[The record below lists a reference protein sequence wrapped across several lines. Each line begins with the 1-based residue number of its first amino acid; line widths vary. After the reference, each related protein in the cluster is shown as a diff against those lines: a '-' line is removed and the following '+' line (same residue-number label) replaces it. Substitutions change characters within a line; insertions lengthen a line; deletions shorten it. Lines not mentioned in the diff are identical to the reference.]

1 MAAPTISLAIL
12 GAVLLVCLHG
22 GCRDGQ
28 RSAAISR
35 AGQEHTVQQQQ
46 AYDQWRTAAHQVTC
60 ALYGLH
66 AESLVQNRDVGQ
78 VTLLEALAAIDQM
91 ERCVPPYANWR
102 YWCMT
107 TRCGRATTRMPMP
120 SRSVYARRRS
130 KQPRQGVYSSW
141 RKHRMAR
148 MRGLPRDDLLRQHAG
163 AVMAMLD
170 LVGQIPPELLPRDV
184 GAYSALIMALNTLR
198 GAPPNGQHAIILA
211 MRNLGW

>member
-78 VTLLEALAAIDQM
+78 VTLLEALAAIDKM
-91 ERCVPPYANWR
+91 EQQDSDNPQTRALCAALRQLALLVYDYPAWTR
-102 YWCMT
+102 YD
-107 TRCGRATTRMPMP
+107 AY
-120 SRSVYARRRS
+120 VYA
-130 KQPRQGVYSSW
+130 QQEC
-141 RKHRMAR
+141 
-148 MRGLPRDDLLRQHAG
+148 LRT
-163 AVMAMLD
+163 
-170 LVGQIPPELLPRDV
+170 PP
-184 GAYSALIMALNTLR
+184 
-198 GAPPNGQHAIILA
+198 Q
-211 MRNLGW
+211 